1 MSFGQ
6 IPALSVQQ
14 SEMKQDLEISQL
26 NVSVNVVG
34 NMATTT
40 FDIIFFNPFTR
51 VLEGEFT
58 MPLSDGQE
66 ICRYALEINGNLR
79 EGVIVEKLKARQTF
93 ETIVR
98 QNIDPGIA
106 NMTKGN
112 FFKTRIFPIPAKGS
126 KRVVLAISE
135 TLKGDDENLYYSLP
149 IETSKKIGDFKLE
162 VKVIKN
168 RSEEKQILSDFENIK
183 FDNREDAY
191 CLNYQRK
198 DFLAT
203 SPLSFTIPRFAK
215 TNHQLFT
222 CEFEGE
228 TYFYLVIK
236 TPKLS
241 SVVKEVPQKITIYW
255 DNSYSAFRRNLD
267 KELNFLNIYLVSLEG
282 VKEVTL
288 VTFNHKTNP
297 EKIFSIGKDA
307 TELINYIKHLKYD
320 GATCLNKIK
329 LDKHCDEILLFSD
342 AINTIGNDE
351 IETSDTPIYS
361 ISSGVG
367 SNYSVLKTLASETN
381 GEFIDLNFTSLEKA
395 LEIMQNSDEKYL
407 SCSYNKSEIKEVF
420 PNKPTRVFG
429 HFEIAGILKSETA
442 MLEINYGQRGK
453 ITKTQS
459 FEIRKGSNAPISRI
473 WAEKKMEDLEMN
485 YLKNRQKIFQLGVKF
500 NILTQNTAFIV
511 LDRVEDYLQHNIQPP
526 NELKEEYNKLLTN
539 YKKEQEVSPKV
550 VQERNLERMKRLK
563 SWYLN
568 PIKTSSNSKTESG
581 NDREDVFF
589 IVSEDSAPP
598 PPPPGVV
605 NVLNIVDDNVAL
617 EMEISDAE
625 SDDNTEIKPV
635 YKSTIKVLAWLPDAP
650 YMQVLRDAAKP
661 DIDSLYFVLK
671 EENMNRPSFYIQ
683 VADFLFEKEMN
694 EMAIRVLLNTLE
706 LDLEN
711 PELLKVVARRLV
723 NEGAFELA
731 IEIYKEIIK
740 LRPEEPQS
748 YRDLALAYTE
758 NKQYQLAL
766 DNFKYILDNDW
777 KRFEEIKD
785 VVLNELN
792 NLISLHKGE
801 LNIDSVNPEYLNPM
815 PLDIRITL
823 DWSSNENDIDLWVI
837 DPKGEKCFYSNTQ
850 TSLGGKISSDFTRG
864 YGPEEFSLKEARR
877 GTYTV
882 YVSYFSE
889 SRQTI
894 TGPVTVYAT
903 LFTNY
908 GTKQQE
914 SKHITVQLTDNKESR
929 QIGQLEFDK

>member
-1 MSFGQ
+1 MRIITTLIALFIYQMSFGQ

-40 FDIIFFNPFTR
+40 FDVLFFNPFTR
-51 VLEGEFT
+51 DLEGEFT

-66 ICRYALEINGNLR
+66 ICRYALEINGKLR
-79 EGVIVEKLKARQTF
+79 EGVIVEKIKARQTF
-93 ETIVR
+93 EAIVR

-203 SPLSFTIPRFAK
+203 SPLSFTIPRFSK

-255 DNSYSAFRRNLD
+255 DNSFSASRRNMD
-267 KELNFLNIYLVSLEG
+267 KELNFLNNYLVSLEG
-282 VKEVTL
+282 EKEVTF
-288 VTFNHKTNP
+288 VTFNHKSGP
-297 EKIFSIGKDA
+297 EKRFSIGKDA
-307 TELINYIKHLKYD
+307 TELTNYIKHLKYD

-329 LDKHCDEILLFSD
+329 LDKHSDEILLFSD

-351 IETSDTPIYS
+351 IETSNIPIYS

-420 PNKPTRVFG
+420 PNSPTRVFG

-442 MLEINYGQRGK
+442 MLEINYGQQGK

-485 YLKNRQKIFQLGVKF
+485 YLKNQQEIFQLGVKF

-568 PIKTSSNSKTESG
+568 PIKTSSKSKLESEE
-581 NDREDVFF
+581 NNE
-589 IVSEDSAPP
+589 ILIINAESSNP

-605 NVLNIVDDNVAL
+605 TVLNIVDDDVAL
-617 EMEISDAE
+617 EEEI
-625 SDDNTEIKPV
+625 V
-635 YKSTIKVLAWLPDAP
+635 
-650 YMQVLRDAAKP
+650 
-661 DIDSLYFVLK
+661 
-671 EENMNRPSFYIQ
+671 
-683 VADFLFEKEMN
+683 
-694 EMAIRVLLNTLE
+694 
-706 LDLEN
+706 
-711 PELLKVVARRLV
+711 
-723 NEGAFELA
+723 
-731 IEIYKEIIK
+731 
-740 LRPEEPQS
+740 
-748 YRDLALAYTE
+748 
-758 NKQYQLAL
+758 
-766 DNFKYILDNDW
+766 ILDSETD
-777 KRFEEIKD
+777 D
-785 VVLNELN
+785 
-792 NLISLHKGE
+792 
-801 LNIDSVNPEYLNPM
+801 
-815 PLDIRITL
+815 
-823 DWSSNENDIDLWVI
+823 
-837 DPKGEKCFYSNTQ
+837 EKV
-850 TSLGGKISSDFTRG
+850 KIMVF
-864 YGPEEFSLKEARR
+864 K
-877 GTYTV
+877 
-882 YVSYFSE
+882 SYKNF
-889 SRQTI
+889 I
-894 TGPVTVYAT
+894 
-903 LFTNY
+903 
-908 GTKQQE
+908 
-914 SKHITVQLTDNKESR
+914 
-929 QIGQLEFDK
+929 